1 MLNKKRLLLILC
13 MVAVILTSNILVQ
26 YPVMFWG
33 LEDLLTWAAFTYP
46 IAFFITDITNRIY
59 GEVAARRIVYWGFL
73 TAVILSFY
81 FATPRIAIASGS
93 AFLVSQ
99 LVDIQ
104 IFTKLS
110 KFQWWKAP
118 LASSTLGSIIDTILF
133 FTIAFSLTFS
143 IMGYEDSF
151 ATENI
156 IILSGL
162 LETPRW
168 LMWAFGDFAV
178 KLFVAMMLLI
188 PFRVIYFRYQHKLK
202 A

>member
-1 MLNKKRLLLILC
+1 MLNKKKFLLSLC
-13 MVAVILTSNILVQ
+13 MVTVILISNILVQ
-26 YPVMFWG
+26 YPVMLWG

-46 IAFFITDITNRIY
+46 VAFFITDITNRTY
-59 GEVAARRIVYWGFL
+59 GVMAARRIVYWGFF

-93 AFLVSQ
+93 AFLLSQ
-99 LVDIQ
+99 LIDIQ

-133 FTIAFSLTFS
+133 FTIAFSLMFS
-143 IMGYEDSF
+143 MMGYEDSF

-156 IILSGL
+156 AILSGL
-162 LETPRW
+162 VESPRW
-168 LMWAFGDFAV
+168 VMWALGDFSV
-178 KLFVAMMLLI
+178 KLFVAMILLI
-188 PFRVIYFRYQHKLK
+188 PFRVIYYRYHHKLK

>member
-13 MVAVILTSNILVQ
+13 MVTVILISNILVQ
-26 YPVMFWG
+26 YPVMLWG

-46 IAFFITDITNRIY
+46 IAFFITDITNRTY
-59 GEVAARRIVYWGFL
+59 GEAVARRIVYWGFI
-73 TAVILSFY
+73 TAVALSFY

-93 AFLVSQ
+93 AFLLSQ
-99 LVDIQ
+99 LIDIQ

-118 LASSTLGSIIDTILF
+118 LVYSTLRSIIDTMLF
-133 FTIAFSLTFS
+133 FTIDFSLTFS
-143 IMGYEDSF
+143 MMGYEDSF

-162 LETPRW
+162 LESPRW

-178 KLFVAMMLLI
+178 KLFVAIMLLI
-188 PFRVIYFRYQHKLK
+188 PFKVIYFRYHNKLK

>member
-1 MLNKKRLLLILC
+1 MLFKKRLLLVLC
-13 MVAVILTSNILVQ
+13 MVAVILISNILVQ
-26 YPVMFWG
+26 YPVMFLG
-33 LEDLLTWAAFTYP
+33 LENLLTWAAFTYP
-46 IAFFITDITNRIY
+46 IAFFITDITNRTY
-59 GEVAARRIVYWGFL
+59 GEVAARRIVYMGFF

-99 LVDIQ
+99 LIDIQ

-133 FTIAFSLTFS
+133 FTIAFSVTFS
-143 IMGYEDSF
+143 MMGYEDSF

-162 LETPRW
+162 LESPRW

-188 PFRVIYFRYQHKLK
+188 PFRVIYFRYHNKIK

>member
-1 MLNKKRLLLILC
+1 MLFKKRLLLVLC
-13 MVAVILTSNILVQ
+13 MVAVILISNILVQ
-26 YPVMFWG
+26 YPVMFLG
-33 LEDLLTWAAFTYP
+33 LENLLTWAAFTYP
-46 IAFFITDITNRIY
+46 VAFFITDITNRTY

-99 LVDIQ
+99 LIDIQ

-133 FTIAFSLTFS
+133 FTIAFSVTFS
-143 IMGYEDSF
+143 MMGYEDSF

-162 LETPRW
+162 LESPRW

-188 PFRVIYFRYQHKLK
+188 PFRVIYFRYHNKIK

>member
-1 MLNKKRLLLILC
+1 MLNKKKFLLSLC
-13 MVAVILTSNILVQ
+13 MVTVILISNILVQ
-26 YPVMFWG
+26 YPVMLWG

-46 IAFFITDITNRIY
+46 VAFFITDITNRTY
-59 GEVAARRIVYWGFL
+59 GVMAARRIVYWGFF

-93 AFLVSQ
+93 AFLLSQ
-99 LVDIQ
+99 LIDIQ

-118 LASSTLGSIIDTILF
+118 LVSSTLGSIIDTILF
-133 FTIAFSLTFS
+133 FTIAFSLMFS
-143 IMGYEDSF
+143 MMGYEDSF

-156 IILSGL
+156 AILSGL
-162 LETPRW
+162 VESPRW
-168 LMWAFGDFAV
+168 VMWALGDFSV
-178 KLFVAMMLLI
+178 KLFVAMILLI
-188 PFRVIYFRYQHKLK
+188 PFRVIYYRYHHKLK

>member
-1 MLNKKRLLLILC
+1 MLNKKKFLLSLC
-13 MVAVILTSNILVQ
+13 MVTVILISNILVQ
-26 YPVMFWG
+26 YPVMLWG

-46 IAFFITDITNRIY
+46 VAFFITDITNRTY
-59 GEVAARRIVYWGFL
+59 GVMAARRIVYWGFF

-93 AFLVSQ
+93 AFLLSQ
-99 LVDIQ
+99 LIDIQ

-133 FTIAFSLTFS
+133 FTIAFSVTFS
-143 IMGYEDSF
+143 MMGYEDSF

-156 IILSGL
+156 AILSGL
-162 LETPRW
+162 LESPRW
-168 LMWAFGDFAV
+168 VMWAFGDFSV
-178 KLFVAMMLLI
+178 KLFVAMILLI
-188 PFRVIYFRYQHKLK
+188 PFRVIYYRYHHKLK

>member
-13 MVAVILTSNILVQ
+13 MVTVILISNILVQ

-46 IAFFITDITNRIY
+46 VAFFITDITNRTY
-59 GEVAARRIVYWGFL
+59 GEAVARRIVYWGFI
-73 TAVILSFY
+73 TAVALSFY

-93 AFLVSQ
+93 AFLLSQ
-99 LVDIQ
+99 LIDIQ

-118 LASSTLGSIIDTILF
+118 LVSSTLGSIIDTILF
-133 FTIAFSLTFS
+133 FTIAFSVTFS
-143 IMGYEDSF
+143 MMGYEDSF

-162 LETPRW
+162 LESPRW
-168 LMWAFGDFAV
+168 LLWAFGDFTV
-178 KLFVAMMLLI
+178 KLFVALMLLI
-188 PFRVIYFRYQHKLK
+188 PFRVIYFRYHNKIK

>member
-1 MLNKKRLLLILC
+1 MLNKKKFLLSLC
-13 MVAVILTSNILVQ
+13 MVTVILISNILVQ
-26 YPVMFWG
+26 YPVMLWG

-46 IAFFITDITNRIY
+46 VAFFITDITNRTY
-59 GEVAARRIVYWGFL
+59 GVMAARRIVYWGFF

-93 AFLVSQ
+93 AFLLSQ
-99 LVDIQ
+99 LIDIQ

-133 FTIAFSLTFS
+133 FTIAFSVTFS
-143 IMGYEDSF
+143 MMGYEDSF

-156 IILSGL
+156 AILSGL
-162 LETPRW
+162 VESPRW
-168 LMWAFGDFAV
+168 VMWAFGDFSV
-178 KLFVAMMLLI
+178 KLFVAMILLI
-188 PFRVIYFRYQHKLK
+188 PFRVIYYRYHHKLK

>member
-1 MLNKKRLLLILC
+1 MLNKKKFLLSLC
-13 MVAVILTSNILVQ
+13 MVTVILISNILVQ
-26 YPVMFWG
+26 YPVMLWG

-46 IAFFITDITNRIY
+46 VAFFITDITNRTY
-59 GEVAARRIVYWGFL
+59 GVMAARRIVYWGFF

-93 AFLVSQ
+93 AFLLSQ
-99 LVDIQ
+99 LIDIQ

-118 LASSTLGSIIDTILF
+118 LVSSTLGSIIDTILF
-133 FTIAFSLTFS
+133 FTIAFSVTFS
-143 IMGYEDSF
+143 MMGYEDSF

-156 IILSGL
+156 AILSGL
-162 LETPRW
+162 VESPRW
-168 LMWAFGDFAV
+168 VMWAFGDFSV
-178 KLFVAMMLLI
+178 KLFVAMILLI
-188 PFRVIYFRYQHKLK
+188 PFRVIYYRYHHKLK

>member
-1 MLNKKRLLLILC
+1 MLNKKKFLLSLC
-13 MVAVILTSNILVQ
+13 MVTVILISNILVQ
-26 YPVMFWG
+26 YPVMLWG

-46 IAFFITDITNRIY
+46 VAFFITDITNRTY
-59 GEVAARRIVYWGFL
+59 GAMAARRIVYWGFF

-93 AFLVSQ
+93 AFLLSQ
-99 LVDIQ
+99 LIDIQ

-133 FTIAFSLTFS
+133 FTIAFSVTFS
-143 IMGYEDSF
+143 MMGYEDSF

-156 IILSGL
+156 AILSGL
-162 LETPRW
+162 VESPRW
-168 LMWAFGDFAV
+168 VMWAFGDFSV
-178 KLFVAMMLLI
+178 KLFVAMILLI
-188 PFRVIYFRYQHKLK
+188 PFRVIYYRYHHKLK